1 MLRNRLGYPVDK
13 DGKYYQRRLV
23 RITPTD
29 KLVTT
34 GETTCVGDLTDFK
47 KVVPLSV
54 DCGYAHM
61 SRSAPYSG
69 GARSGE

>member
-13 DGKYYQRRLV
+13 DRKYYQRRLV

-34 GETTCVGDLTDFK
+34 GETTCVGDLTDFT
-47 KVVPLSV
+47 KVVPWRLPGDRS
-54 DCGYAHM
+54 
-61 SRSAPYSG
+61 SRGHLPPS
-69 GARSGE
+69 R